1 MFQLACYPEFPNDI
15 NNFSEEARSQGWTI
29 TGKEGLNMGD
39 PYNVHCKFL
48 CDHDWRDVAQ
58 LARTV
63 TDCHVIEETV
73 MPLNIYDGKRRYG
86 QLNKYVDVKDI
97 YYNDTIP
104 WIQLVNGADVVWRQ
118 PLEATVPPLTGREL
132 KERAFQDGLAS
143 LTYLS
148 GAPLEDKDSIV
159 APAIDLG
166 DLDEDGDPE
175 CPGHIVFSCERA
187 KKRRLRGKQNAMNLY
202 KPY

>member
-48 CDHDWRDVAQ
+48 CDHDWRDVRGLVAHQ
-58 LARTV
+58 PEYYY
-63 TDCHVIEETV
+63 IEHTL
-73 MPLNIYDGKRRYG
+73 MPINIYSGERRFR
-86 QLNKYVDVKDI
+86 DRRSAAE
-97 YYNDTIP
+97 YYDEMIP
-104 WIQLVNGADVVWRQ
+104 CIQLVNGADVVWEQ
-118 PLEATVPPLTGREL
+118 PLEATVPPVSGREL
-132 KERAFQDGLAS
+132 KERALEWGFTS
-143 LTYLS
+143 LTFLS
-148 GAPLEDKDSIV
+148 GTPLEDKDSIV

-175 CPGHIVFSCERA
+175 CPGHIVFNCERA